1 MEDLDP
7 PPVDFTWKIFNFT
20 SLSAEKIYSPVF
32 TAGDYKWRIQM
43 FPRGNNVKGLSLFLD
58 VAYSETLPHKW
69 CKCATFSLTVVN
81 QIDSTYSIERGTK
94 HMFNARESEWG
105 YLFFMPLDELYEPS
119 MGYLVNDTVVIEA
132 EIRLNNEQK
141 EEEERR
147 EKVLANLYTLVK
159 VARDEDL
166 AEQIGRDFHFDL
178 VDHDKVQGFFIPK
191 KHPFFAFKE
200 VVAKEFGIPVQFQ
213 RFWFWTTRQ
222 NFTYRLHRPLTPEE
236 ESQTV
241 GQLVNVPREFHLRL
255 GDYSELRLFLEA
267 DFGLDL
273 RPIPLPDKTN
283 EDILLFFKLYEP
295 EKQELRFV
303 GRLFVKL
310 DSEPIEILSKL
321 NQIVGFSPEEEIEL
335 YEEVKFG
342 PSVIGD
348 HIDKRTSF
356 RLSQFQDGDIICF
369 QKSTTHEFNQDY
381 KYFDVPSFLEY
392 VRFRRIVHFR
402 SLDKPTEDDF
412 ILELSRLDT
421 YDDVVKKVAGKIGL
435 EDPTKIRLTAH
446 SCYSQQPKSL
456 PINYRGVE
464 QLKYMLIHYY
474 LVCDILYYEV
484 LDIPLPEVQA
494 LKSLKV
500 DFHHA
505 TRDEVRIHNIRLPK
519 HSTVGNVINILKR
532 KVQLSHPNA
541 EIRLLQVY
549 YHKIYRV
556 IPCSEKIDNINER
569 CWTLHA
575 EEIPEEEKNLGPHDC
590 LIQVY
595 HFTKET
601 AEDQLMQVNNFGEP
615 FFLIIREGETLAEVK
630 VHLQRKLQVPENEF
644 LEWKFLFVSFG
655 FIEYL
660 HDSDVVSSRLQRRD
674 VYGRAWEQCL
684 GLEHSENATKRAQLS
699 GAGKELGQHEDINAR
714 MGVAV
719 QKCQKRRYL
728 GHHDAELDAGTGPS

>member
-1 MEDLDP
+1 MYAA
-7 PPVDFTWKIFNFT
+7 
-20 SLSAEKIYSPVF
+20 AEKELAQGDKEF
-32 TAGDYKWRIQM
+32 AGQHKDFKAQM
-43 FPRGNNVKGLSLFLD
+43 ELAMKKCQENLLMEADERMLAPHSDLVGGSL
-58 VAYSETLPHKW
+58 P
-69 CKCATFSLTVVN
+69 
-81 QIDSTYSIERGTK
+81 IEGTK

-132 EIRLNNEQK
+132 EIQLNNEQK

-147 EKVLANLYTLVK
+147 EKVLENLYTLVK

-178 VDHDKVQGFFIPK
+178 VDRDKVQGFFIPK
-191 KHPFFAFKE
+191 KHPFFVFKE
-200 VVAKEFGIPVQFQ
+200 AVAKEFGIPVQFQ

-222 NFTYRLHRPLTPEE
+222 NFTYRLHRPMTPEE

-241 GQLVNVPREFHLRL
+241 GQLVNVPREFHLQL

-295 EKQELRFV
+295 EKQELR
-303 GRLFVKL
+303 
-310 DSEPIEILSKL
+310 EPIEILSKL
-321 NQIVGFSPEEEIEL
+321 NQIVGYSPEEENEL
-335 YEEVKFG
+335 YE
-342 PSVIGD
+342 
-348 HIDKRTSF
+348 
-356 RLSQFQDGDIICF
+356 FQDGDIICF

-392 VRFRRIVHFR
+392 VRFRQIVHFR

-412 ILELSRLDT
+412 ILEMSRLDT
-421 YDDVVKKVAGKIGL
+421 YDDVVKKVAGKFGL

-456 PINYRGVE
+456 PINYWGVE

-500 DFHHA
+500 VFHHA
-505 TRDEVRIHNIRLPK
+505 TRDELEIHNIRLPK
-519 HSTVGNVINILKR
+519 HSTVANVINILKR
-532 KVQLSHPNA
+532 KVQLSHPSA

-575 EEIPEEEKNLGPHDC
+575 EEISEEDKNLGPHDC

-630 VHLQRKLQVPENEF
+630 VRLQRKLQVPDKEF
-644 LEWKFLFVSFG
+644 LEWTFLFVSFG

-728 GHHDAELDAGTGPS
+728 GHHDAELEDGTRPS